1 MGSHNWIAPPRR
13 FVVTGNAR
21 GATVNNTTLWF
32 LMAATLIVAAIAGA
46 DWIQASAE
54 LSQIRVSE
62 LKPIAALLKEDQELL
77 QALRTDSAL
86 ENDSGILGSYLAK
99 IRADGLPKHTNMK
112 QRLNRLTENNA
123 AIVALIHMY
132 LPHAQTPAFAAEADK
147 FQHYAI
153 AWCDRWD
160 SVMELFMAGG
170 NFAISGVQFP
180 KRFAAATDA
189 EIAEAT

>member
-1 MGSHNWIAPPRR
+1 MDDCRRRRACCNVHYPGWVSLRTVTIFHDALIHHGRLRMGSHNWIAPPRR

-77 QALRTDSAL
+77 QALRTDSPL
-86 ENDSGILGSYLAK
+86 ENDSRILGSYLAK

-123 AIVALIHMY
+123 AIV
-132 LPHAQTPAFAAEADK
+132 
-147 FQHYAI
+147 
-153 AWCDRWD
+153 
-160 SVMELFMAGG
+160 
-170 NFAISGVQFP
+170 
-180 KRFAAATDA
+180 
-189 EIAEAT
+189 